1 MTNEEASEVMKV
13 VRFGVDGT
21 ALAGAK
27 SASELLNEESAKLP
41 IYTFCQELD
50 DLLGGG
56 VAVGEITELCG
67 CPGIGKTQMC
77 IQLCCSVQIPNA
89 FGGHEGS
96 AVYVDTEGSFM
107 AERARDV
114 AAAAADHL
122 GAIARANPED
132 QAMADAM
139 ASFNTERVLDRIH
152 LFRCHEVAELLAV
165 LETLPEYCA
174 RHGVRLVVVDSVAF
188 HFRQDFRDMALR
200 TTILA
205 KTTNRLMSL
214 ANSAQLAVCT
224 VNQVTVKPDPGD
236 GGGARLVPALGES
249 YAHACTTRVILSW
262 EEDVRTAY
270 LYKSPRLPQGR
281 ARYTVTGGGVRDVRG
296 TKRAAE

>member
-1 MTNEEASEVMKV
+1 MMKV

-236 GGGARLVPALGES
+236 GGGEAGPGARGIV
-249 YAHACTTRVILSW
+249 
-262 EEDVRTAY
+262 
-270 LYKSPRLPQGR
+270 R
-281 ARYTVTGGGVRDVRG
+281 ARVHDEGHPELGGGRPDGVPVQVAQ
-296 TKRAAE
+296 AAAGKGEVHGHGGGG

>member
-1 MTNEEASEVMKV
+1 M
-13 VRFGVDGT
+13 RFGVDGT

-152 LFRCHEVAELLAV
+152 LPVPRGRGVWV
-165 LETLPEYCA
+165 VPETPPSCA
-174 RHGVRLVVVDSVAF
+174 RTGSASSSSTPSRSTSDRTSATWRSERRSCEDDEPADVAPRT
-188 HFRQDFRDMALR
+188 RQPR
-200 TTILA
+200 
-205 KTTNRLMSL
+205 
-214 ANSAQLAVCT
+214 C
-224 VNQVTVKPDPGD
+224 
-236 GGGARLVPALGES
+236 AR
-249 YAHACTTRVILSW
+249 
-262 EEDVRTAY
+262 
-270 LYKSPRLPQGR
+270 
-281 ARYTVTGGGVRDVRG
+281 
-296 TKRAAE
+296 